1 MKLKQGER
9 YRIIWLDAFSC
20 SGWYKEEDL
29 IEKAKQN
36 KELQE
41 TVVFYVN
48 EGYGYLC
55 FVSTKNPNEEFAQW
69 GHPIWIPRGCIKKII
84 KVVVPL

>member
-55 FVSTKNPNEEFAQW
+55 FVSTKNPNESFAQW

-84 KVVVPL
+84 KIVAP